1 MMQGENQPTIQFN
14 LTPLK
19 QRHQDLFCALYSDA
33 RVMAFIGAPMSRAA
47 VADYFQRLLKKTA
60 QADSGI
66 VYRVI
71 EVTADQDVP
80 QDVGFVRLAKDNI
93 EAKKKATRIGTMLL
107 TDFQGLGL
115 AYQAQKIIMAEQSDP
130 GQIFTAYCHRD
141 NYCAHRLY
149 QRLGFHNVRE
159 LIYHQHP
166 VIQWQREIICRKSKA
181 V

>member
-71 EVTADQDVP
+71 EVISEETDNQSA
-80 QDVGFVRLAKDNI
+80 GIVRL
-93 EAKKKATRIGTMLL
+93 KKNKNSPEIIIGVMLL

-141 NYCAHRLY
+141 NQPAHRLY